1 MKRTI
6 EKSTTMEDSMKAKTR
21 SARRLSPFNLIEVT
35 LAIGIV
41 AVGMAGLMALFPIG
55 FNATR
60 DAIGENYSADTAD
73 QLLHV
78 MAYYSKMGS
87 SQWIALLGDGTT
99 TGMIKEESAKPSSAP
114 TDPPSSLTPVFGIGN
129 IYDAGASSN
138 GVYYVEAK
146 TGSTVDFAA
155 HAIVWKTAA
164 HDIGSSGALLPWD
177 IAATINVELSWP
189 AGKPY
194 ARRTKRY
201 YQLTVFNP
209 NPPATP

>member
-1 MKRTI
+1 MKG
-6 EKSTTMEDSMKAKTR
+6 KTR

-60 DAIGENYSADTAD
+60 DAIGESYSADTAD

-78 MAYYSKMGS
+78 MAYQVKQS
-87 SQWIALLGDGTT
+87 SADWNSLLGVNDTDG
-99 TGMIKEESAKPSSAP
+99 IIQNQKP
-114 TDPPSSLTPVFGIGN
+114 TPVPDDSAHTGKAFPIFDN
-129 IYDAGASSN
+129 IYKTSTP
-138 GVYYVEAK
+138 GVYYIESK
-146 TGSTVDFAA
+146 TGNNLDFAA
-155 HAIVWKTAA
+155 HARVWKTKT
-164 HDIGSSGALLPWD
+164 HNISSDPTLPPQFLDWD

>member
-1 MKRTI
+1 MKQTI
-6 EKSTTMEDSMKAKTR
+6 EKSTTMEDPMKTKTR
-21 SARRLSPFNLIEVT
+21 RARKLSPFNLIEVT
-35 LAIGIV
+35 LAIGVV

-78 MAYYSKMGS
+78 MAYYSKLS
-87 SQWIALLGDGTT
+87 STNWTALLGDSPT

-114 TDPPSSLTPVFGIGN
+114 TDPPTSKTTAFGIGN
-129 IYDAGASSN
+129 IYEAGTSK
-138 GVYYVEAK
+138 GVYYVESK

-155 HAIVWKTAA
+155 HAIVWKTAT
-164 HDIGSSGALLPWD
+164 HNLGTSGTLLPWD

-194 ARRTKRY
+194 AKRTKRY

-209 NPPATP
+209 HPPATP